1 MALNFETQ
9 SLRKELKISERK
21 LNKVFGLLIASQK
34 EPDMD
39 SAAYRDKKLNEKYK
53 QINNPKRPTEGQ
65 LLGGKKPTYTEE
77 GPIDTGELS
86 PDGSRLMIKGMPPAI
101 DPEEHKRLQKQKKIR
116 GIAEE
121 GATEGERQAG
131 RGKLKDQTQL
141 PNFLK
146 IVIDSKP
153 NPADLLKILQ
163 LLPAFTGGGLGQ
175 MANMKDSL
183 QRENVGGTL
192 RDVMLPLL
200 IKEYGKD
207 GSGGYKNP
215 GALLSGMKK
224 LAQLPANNIRRLQ
237 DTGHMTIPQNPDGTG
252 PLRIIDLLGPQNPP
266 QA

>member
-9 SLRKELKISERK
+9 RLREELKISERK

-53 QINNPKRPTEGQ
+53 QINNPQRPTEGQ
-65 LLGGKKPTYTEE
+65 LLGKEGGYLKDPETEE
-77 GPIDTGELS
+77 DISKPLQ
-86 PDGSRLMIKGMPPAI
+86 IKGMPPAI

-153 NPADLLKILQ
+153 NPANLLKILQ
-163 LLPAFTGGGLGQ
+163 FLPAFTGGGLGQ
-175 MANMKDSL
+175 MADASAGSKILNEL
-183 QRENVGGTL
+183 PRGGWPARNSHRGL
-192 RDVMLPLL
+192 VEQDKLL
-200 IKEYGKD
+200 D
-207 GSGGYKNP
+207 T
-215 GALLSGMKK
+215 
-224 LAQLPANNIRRLQ
+224 IRRA
-237 DTGHMTIPQNPDGTG
+237 TK
-252 PLRIIDLLGPQNPP
+252 
-266 QA
+266 AFKA